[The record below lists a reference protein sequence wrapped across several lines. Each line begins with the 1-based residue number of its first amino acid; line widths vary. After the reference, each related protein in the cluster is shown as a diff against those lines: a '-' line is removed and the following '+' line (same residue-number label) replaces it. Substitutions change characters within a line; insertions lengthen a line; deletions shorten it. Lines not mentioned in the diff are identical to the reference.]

1 MRVAEVERD
10 QLGNPVG
17 AIAALSQILE
27 TAASD
32 PGAVA
37 AILNLF
43 AAAGRWQELL
53 NLGTRV
59 GQGTQGELVALFVRL
74 GDACRT
80 QLSDPQGAATWY
92 ARALAVDPRTQ
103 GLRDALLALA
113 DNEVARAS
121 AVDGVVR
128 CCTATDD
135 WQGLLAIL
143 PHRLAL
149 AQSEGERVRIH
160 REAAE
165 IEEKRAQRPG
175 DALGHH
181 IEILKLRPD
190 DTQAEAEI
198 LRLAAATGEYALAA
212 KSIEQASTALPPA
225 APRLTQLL
233 LAASRLFDEN
243 AGDKPAA
250 LACAEKA
257 AKAAPADRAV
267 RLVVVRL
274 ASQQGAFQTAVE
286 AALAEPFDAGVL
298 VGDFLLA
305 GGGCWPE
312 RGDIDVGH

>member
-1 MRVAEVERD
+1 
-10 QLGNPVG
+10 
-17 AIAALSQILE
+17 
-27 TAASD
+27 
-32 PGAVA
+32 
-37 AILNLF
+37 
-43 AAAGRWQELL
+43 
-53 NLGTRV
+53 
-59 GQGTQGELVALFVRL
+59 
-74 GDACRT
+74 
-80 QLSDPQGAATWY
+80 
-92 ARALAVDPRTQ
+92 
-103 GLRDALLALA
+103 
-113 DNEVARAS
+113 
-121 AVDGVVR
+121 
-128 CCTATDD
+128 
-135 WQGLLAIL
+135 
-143 PHRLAL
+143 
-149 AQSEGERVRIH
+149 GERVRIH